1 MIDEE
6 NIHHDLKAIE
16 ATSLGSLHLIAKSL
30 KEILVHDTIGRG
42 EESKDVAYEVTLIV
56 VQFVLPI
63 VHVLGEVHLLCGP
76 EGSLGL
82 LVHLPN
88 LAAMVGD

>member
-6 NIHHDLKAIE
+6 IIHHNLKAIE
-16 ATSLGSLHLIAKSL
+16 AASLGSLYLIAKSL
-30 KEILVHDTIGRG
+30 KEVLVHDTIRRG
-42 EESKDVAYEVTLIV
+42 EESKDMADEVTLIIV
-56 VQFVLPI
+56 EFILPV

-88 LAAMVGD
+88 LATMVGD